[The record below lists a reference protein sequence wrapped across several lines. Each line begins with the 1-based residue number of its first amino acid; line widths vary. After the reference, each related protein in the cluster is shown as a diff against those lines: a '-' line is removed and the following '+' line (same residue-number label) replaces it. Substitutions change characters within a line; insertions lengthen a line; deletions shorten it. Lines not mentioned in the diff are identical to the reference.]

1 MENHDLHSKPTQQ
14 PASGGFQVV
23 SGQPAGEFQKVSHIS
38 GKEDTGVPV
47 MADLSLNAKH
57 RTGVKTF
64 WMVLLVL
71 AGVVLLL
78 AAALGVLEWREHNS
92 QSSGASVQLT
102 LEQPPVSET
111 ESTSLDGGLSTE
123 EIAAAAEDSVVGV
136 ITASLNSSGDGYITN
151 SQGSGVILTSDGYIV
166 TNAHVIGT
174 ADDANQTYLPA
185 ERIVVYFHN
194 GESVDASLI
203 AFDTNT
209 DLAVIKVEVQ
219 QELTPAQLGDPDALV
234 LGERVVAIGNPGG
247 ISLSGTITQGIVS
260 GLDRTVTVG
269 KVGGDQIPCI
279 QTDAAINTGNSGGAL
294 LNKYGQVVG
303 IVAIKMGDSYENIG
317 FAIPMDLVKS
327 VAEEL
332 ISHGNVLLGRVRIG
346 ITYTTITQEMSSLY
360 GVPAGLRIVEVD
372 SESDCAGKLQPGDIV
387 TAMDGSSVT
396 DSSDIDP
403 ILQTKVPG
411 DPLVL
416 TVYRADEN
424 GEGYKTISIALMGEG

>member
-1 MENHDLHSKPTQQ
+1 MRNHDPNSDASRQTS
-14 PASGGFQVV
+14 SGGFQVI

-47 MADLSLNAKH
+47 MADLSLGAQRH
-57 RTGVKTF
+57 SGIRLF
-64 WMVLLVL
+64 WVILIVL
-71 AGVVLLL
+71 AGVALMVAIALAVLQ
-78 AAALGVLEWREHNS
+78 WREE
-92 QSSGASVQLT
+92 ASDSVGEQVQLT
-102 LEQPPVSET
+102 LQQPPDS
-111 ESTSLDGGLSTE
+111 SNQSSSYDDGLSTE
-123 EIAAAAEDSVVGV
+123 EIAAMAEDSVVGI
-136 ITASLNSSGDGYITN
+136 ITASLSSSGNGYITN

-174 ADDANQTYLPA
+174 ADSTGTTYIPA
-185 ERIVVYFHN
+185 ERIVVYFHD
-194 GESVDASLI
+194 GSSVDASLI
-203 AFDTNT
+203 AFDAPT

-219 QELTPAQLGDPDALV
+219 QELTPAVLGDPDALV

-269 KVGGDQIPCI
+269 NAGGDQIPCI

-303 IVAIKMGDSYENIG
+303 IVSIKMGDSYENIG

-332 ISHGNVLLGRVRIG
+332 IAHGNVQLGRVRIG
-346 ITYTTITQEMSSLY
+346 VTYTSITEEMSALY
-360 GVPAGLRIVEVD
+360 GIPAGLRVVEVD
-372 SESDCAGKLQPGDIV
+372 AQSDCVGKIQPGDII
-387 TAMDGSSVT
+387 TAMDGTQVL
-396 DSSDIDP
+396 DSDSIDAVP
-403 ILQTKVPG
+403 QTKIAG
-411 DPLVL
+411 DPLIL

-424 GEGYKTISIALMGEG
+424 GEGYQNVAITLMEE

>member
-1 MENHDLHSKPTQQ
+1 MENHDLHSKSTQQ
-14 PASGGFQVV
+14 PSSSGFQVV

-47 MADLSLNAKH
+47 KADLSLNTQQ
-57 RTGVKTF
+57 RTGVQF
-64 WMVLLVL
+64 FGVVLLVL

-78 AAALGVLEWREHNS
+78 AVSLGVLEWRDQLSES
-92 QSSGASVQLT
+92 TGESVQLT
-102 LEQPPVSET
+102 LEDPPVSET
-111 ESTSLDGGLSTE
+111 DSSSDDGLSTE
-123 EIAAAAEDSVVGV
+123 EIAAAAEDSVVGI
-136 ITASLNSSGDGYITN
+136 ITASLNSSGSGYVTN

-174 ADDANQTYLPA
+174 ADETNQTYQPA

-203 AFDTNT
+203 AFDTST

-219 QELTPAQLGDPDALV
+219 EELTPAQLGDPSALV
-234 LGERVVAIGNPGG
+234 LGERVIAIGNPGG
-247 ISLSGTITQGIVS
+247 ISLSGTVTQGIVS
-260 GLDRTVTVG
+260 GLNRTVTVG
-269 KVGGDQIPCI
+269 KVGGSQIACI

-317 FAIPMDLVKS
+317 FAIPIDLVKS
-327 VAEEL
+327 VVEEL

-346 ITYTTITQEMSSLY
+346 ITYSSITNEMSALY
-360 GVPAGLRIVEVD
+360 GIPAGLRVVEVD
-372 SESDCAGKLQPGDIV
+372 SESDCVDKIQPGDIIV
-387 TAMDGSSVT
+387 AMDGVETNDSDSIESV
-396 DSSDIDP
+396 
-403 ILQTKVPG
+403 LKTKVPG

-424 GEGYKTISIALMGEG
+424 GEGYVTISITLIDE